1 MRMHHNTNYDL
12 CKRVSRVKLNLMAFG
27 HANVSTEWNG
37 TILSPIYS
45 RLYYIS
51 SGESS
56 ITPKD
61 SIKIKLQVGKWYLI
75 PTGCSFEYEC
85 SKEMEH
91 FYFHLKLSDF
101 DGTDLLRKCQMP
113 LYIDAKSD
121 KRNFMKSCIDDTN
134 ILDGLSLREIAV
146 DVVLDILKKYN
157 VNIKAENYS
166 PCVMKALRYIKQN
179 LSVKLTISEIA
190 DSIYVS
196 KSTLTKHFNKE
207 LSMSVN
213 EYIYDLV
220 MSGAEHMLTT
230 SNESIQTISEKY
242 GFYDQFYFSR
252 RFKEKFGQSPR
263 DYRKGNPL

>member
-1 MRMHHNTNYDL
+1 MYHNTNYEL
-12 CKRVSRVKLNLMAFG
+12 CKRVSRIKLNLMAFG
-27 HANVSTEWNG
+27 HASVNSEWNG
-37 TILSPIYS
+37 TVLSPVYS

-51 SGESS
+51 GGKSS

-61 SIKIKLQVGKWYLI
+61 SNKINLEVGKWYLI
-75 PTGCSFEYEC
+75 PTGCSFEYDC
-85 SKEMEH
+85 IKEMEH

-101 DGTDLLRKCQMP
+101 DGTDLLRKCGKP

-121 KRNFMKSCIDDTN
+121 KSNFMKDCIDNTN
-134 ILDGLSLREIAV
+134 ILDGLSLQKIAF
-146 DVVLDILKKYN
+146 DVILDILKKYN
-157 VNIKAENYS
+157 VSIKTENYS
-166 PCVMKALRYIKQN
+166 PCVMKALSYIKEN
-179 LSVKLTISEIA
+179 LSVRLTVSGIA

-196 KSTLTKHFNKE
+196 KSTLTKHFHKE

-230 SNESIQTISEKY
+230 GDESVHTISEKY

-252 RFKEKFGQSPR
+252 RFKEKFGQSPSE
-263 DYRKGNPL
+263 YRKCNPL